1 MSGIYQ
7 LNQATGSV
15 TLPSSGNTFIG
26 TSTNSELY
34 SVDSSGTVTV
44 YGTGSGGGSID
55 TGSFATTG
63 SNTFSGS
70 QNIIG
75 DVTSSGVF
83 HAQQLRIMSGS
94 SAVYNIGSEDAAV
107 INISSSNVNYSPNA
121 TITPNPLVLQ
131 TIHDSVPSA
140 NTKASALLLASHNYN
155 DDKTALTQLAT
166 INMATNN
173 HDSAFTIMLR
183 NGVGNKNEVLRLL
196 SDGSTIMSGSLV
208 VDSTLPG
215 LSDKGVQVTGS
226 LNTTHTSGLLSQGI
240 VDIID
245 EDLSSIFPAYNI
257 ASGSVNGF
265 SLNSGSNSP
274 AIFVGTVNYTNIN
287 GITGSILNGA
297 AISLSSGSTACSV
310 GLQKIPGGIQSQ
322 LYYNPDYAGGN
333 ESYLVQVGDVGG
345 ENRLVIQKAD
355 TLGEGVQLKLSD
367 ITEGF
372 VLDHSFSN
380 SSASLFKV
388 KDNGSVNTIFNI
400 TGTGTQA
407 YRPLTGLSSDFTASI
422 TGGGVYARIS
432 GSLTC
437 SIQPNSV
444 VPIPTGVEFE
454 FFQYSNHQLHF
465 DTGSG
470 VVMNS
475 KNGNVKLTGQFSA
488 AILKKVDT
496 DEWDLIGDL
505 S

>member
-15 TLPSSGNTFIG
+15 TLPISGNTFVG
-26 TSTNSELY
+26 TSDNSELY
-34 SVDSSGTVTV
+34 TVDSAGNVII

-63 SNTFSGS
+63 SNSFVGS
-70 QNIIG
+70 Q
-75 DVTSSGVF
+75 
-83 HAQQLRIMSGS
+83 
-94 SAVYNIGSEDAAV
+94 V
-107 INISSSNVNYSPNA
+107 I
-121 TITPNPLVLQ
+121 T
-131 TIHDSVPSA
+131 
-140 NTKASALLLASHNYN
+140 
-155 DDKTALTQLAT
+155 
-166 INMATNN
+166 
-173 HDSAFTIMLR
+173 
-183 NGVGNKNEVLRLL
+183 
-196 SDGSTIMSGSLV
+196 
-208 VDSTLPG
+208 
-215 LSDKGVQVTGS
+215 
-226 LNTTHTSGLLSQGI
+226 
-240 VDIID
+240 
-245 EDLSSIFPAYNI
+245 
-257 ASGSVNGF
+257 GSVNSNVTVGVRSQGLVQITDDDTASVLPVYNATGSINGMF
-265 SLNSGSNSP
+265 LNSGSNIPIS
-274 AIFVGTVNYTNIN
+274 FVGTAEFPSF
-287 GITGSILNGA
+287 GGLTGGGFIMN
-297 AISLSSGSTACSV
+297 SGSNLWVAG
-310 GLQKIPGGIQSQ
+310 GLYTLGGTFSQ
-322 LYYNPDYAGGN
+322 LNYNPDFGGSN
-333 ESYLVQVGDVGG
+333 ESYIIQVGDNSG
-345 ENRLVIQKAD
+345 ENRLVIEKTDASS
-355 TLGEGVQLKLSD
+355 EEIQLKLSD

-388 KDNGSVNTIFNI
+388 KDSGSINTIFNI

-407 YRPLTGLSSDFTASI
+407 YRPLTGLSNDFTASV

-470 VVMNS
+470 VIMNS
-475 KNGNVKLTGQFSA
+475 KNGNIKLAGQFSA
-488 AILKKVDT
+488 ATLKKVAT